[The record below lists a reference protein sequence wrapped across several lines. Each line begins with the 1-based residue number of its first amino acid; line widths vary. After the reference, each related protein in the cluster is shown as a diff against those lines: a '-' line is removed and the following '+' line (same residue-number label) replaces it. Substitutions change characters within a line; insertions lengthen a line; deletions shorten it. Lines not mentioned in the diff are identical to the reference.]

1 MSLFRQWGYS
11 SFDIVENWIYFVIQA
26 DSDDLDATKA
36 MLKGLKKHFEVTGK
50 PAILIHTVEP
60 CLSFFDY
67 TSVLNFILSS
77 SLAPVNE
84 FCTNNTSQL
93 FSINVFH

>member
-1 MSLFRQWGYS
+1 MFL
-11 SFDIVENWIYFVIQA
+11 IQA
-26 DSDDLDATKA
+26 DSDDLNATKA

-50 PAILIHTVEP
+50 LAILIHTVEP
-60 CLSFFDY
+60 CLSFFGC

-84 FCTNNTSQL
+84 ICANNTSHV
-93 FSINVFH
+93 FSMNALY